1 MSINLIEKSLLPLFV
16 ATLLLGGFFWQ
27 FTTIYPF
34 IINNFSSY
42 KLSVL
47 YSHLIIYT
55 FLVFILFTSFAN
67 LINNFFLKSKFFL
80 AITLL
85 ICLFFYAL
93 LNDLVNDLLDYF
105 ITLPLSE
112 NTMMGLILFNV
123 TAIGYSIYSLILL
136 LFNKFIPLSHIIIF
150 TLLGLGYSTFFINN
164 YCYPIV
170 DIFTKF

>member
-27 FTTIYPF
+27 FTTVYPF

-55 FLVFILFTSFAN
+55 FLVFILFISFTN
-67 LINNFFLKSKFFL
+67 LINHFILKSKFFI
-80 AITLL
+80 AVTLL
-85 ICLFFYAL
+85 VSLLFYAL
-93 LNDLVNDLLDYF
+93 INHLVNDLLDYF

-112 NTMMGLILFNV
+112 DRLMGLILFIV
-123 TAIGYSIYSLILL
+123 TTIGYSLYSLILL
-136 LFNKFIPLSHIIIF
+136 FFNKFIPLSHIIIF
-150 TLLGLGYSTFFINN
+150 TLLGLSYSAFFINS

-170 DIFTKF
+170 EIFSKF